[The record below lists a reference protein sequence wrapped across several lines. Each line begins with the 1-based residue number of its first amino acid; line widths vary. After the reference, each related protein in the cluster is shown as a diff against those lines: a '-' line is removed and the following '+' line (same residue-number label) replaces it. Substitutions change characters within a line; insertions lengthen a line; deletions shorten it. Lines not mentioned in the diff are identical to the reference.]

1 MKKVIIG
8 IVIGLAVVV
17 GICLATGTID
27 TGEIISTITMGNDDL
42 IRVDGKVV
50 SAPEAR
56 LFLIAETYEI
66 SQAYGQDIWSI
77 EADGQ
82 TMADYMMQQMR
93 DDMIV
98 MMELVAIGKANG
110 VELSQTEEQLVTD
123 AADYYYSQMTDSER
137 SYFDG
142 RRSDVE
148 HAFSYYAYA
157 MKTIRT
163 LAGSA
168 DSVVTDDEARVI
180 IVQQVV
186 TTDRNAAQAVCDRW
200 QNGWDFADLMFNYSI
215 GSQDELTI
223 TRQSVSEEYAAA
235 AFALQNEEISEPF
248 ESDGSWYVVYCVN
261 NYVADLTEQ
270 NRAAIL
276 TSRQQEAVL
285 NYYQDSLSG
294 MDIFINEPA
303 WETFTFFD
311 GPVQTAVSF
320 WSVYE
325 NYFS

>member
-110 VELSQTEEQLVTD
+110 VELSQTEEQLAQIEAGTYDGPMPTSVTRGTIVGITD
-123 AADYYYSQMTDSER
+123 AVDQICL
-137 SYFDG
+137 
-142 RRSDVE
+142 
-148 HAFSYYAYA
+148 H
-157 MKTIRT
+157 KTVNILI
-163 LAGSA
+163 LA
-168 DSVVTDDEARVI
+168 
-180 IVQQVV
+180 
-186 TTDRNAAQAVCDRW
+186 
-200 QNGWDFADLMFNYSI
+200 
-215 GSQDELTI
+215 
-223 TRQSVSEEYAAA
+223 
-235 AFALQNEEISEPF
+235 
-248 ESDGSWYVVYCVN
+248 VN
-261 NYVADLTEQ
+261 
-270 NRAAIL
+270 
-276 TSRQQEAVL
+276 
-285 NYYQDSLSG
+285 
-294 MDIFINEPA
+294 
-303 WETFTFFD
+303 
-311 GPVQTAVSF
+311 
-320 WSVYE
+320 
-325 NYFS
+325 